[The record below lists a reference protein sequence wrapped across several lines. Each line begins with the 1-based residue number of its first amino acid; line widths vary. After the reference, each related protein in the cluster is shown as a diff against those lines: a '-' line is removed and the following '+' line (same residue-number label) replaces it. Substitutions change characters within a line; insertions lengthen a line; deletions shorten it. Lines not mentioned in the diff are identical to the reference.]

1 MKFLP
6 VLIVLGTSL
15 AVLPAHAQRGRGY
28 GGGGYHSSTAA
39 EGAQRGFAD
48 VVRSAGAANLMNS
61 AAMKNVEDA
70 RSKNI
75 DNHLQATKTYFEM
88 KRYNKDYRD
97 ATAKPRP
104 TSEQLFR
111 LAKGATPDQLS
122 PAQLDPVTGMIKWP
136 SILTTDTFERQRGN
150 LDALYADR
158 AKAGGKIDI
167 QQYQEIRKNVRA
179 MQAELKGQIKDVPPQ
194 VFTTANAFLKKL
206 EYAADLA
213 G

>member
-6 VLIVLGTSL
+6 VLLVLGTL
-15 AVLPAHAQRGRGY
+15 VAALPAQAQRGW
-28 GGGGYHSSTAA
+28 GGGYHSSTAA
-39 EGAQRGFAD
+39 EGYQRGFAS

-61 AAMKNVEDA
+61 AALSNVEDA

-75 DNHLQATKTYFEM
+75 DNRLQATKTYFEM

-97 ATAKPRP
+97 ATSKPRP

-111 LAKGATPDQLS
+111 LAKGATPNQLS
-122 PAQLDPVTGMIKWP
+122 PIDLDPVTGMINWP
-136 SILTTDTFERQRGN
+136 AVLKTDSFEEQRGN
-150 LDALYADR
+150 LEALYADR
-158 AKAGGKIDI
+158 ANAGGKIEI

-179 MQAELKGQIKDVPPQ
+179 MQAELRGQIKDIPPQ
-194 VFTTANAFLKKL
+194 VFTSANAFLKKL
-206 EYAADLA
+206 EYAADHA